1 MCLFVEKQAINWLF
15 HRWGCTYNRLQKF
28 IELDLRQQAI
38 MSIEDPK
45 QEKWEVV
52 PPPYNTD
59 RYNLHYFYNNFKQLQ
74 EKLIETAE
82 VAEEKENL
90 AFYGYH
96 KEIRTFIPHKQAVR
110 MREMINFSV
119 RLDGRAPDL
128 KISQKDKKKLD
139 KMEKDW

>member
-59 RYNLHYFYNNFKQLQ
+59 R
-74 EKLIETAE
+74 
-82 VAEEKENL
+82 
-90 AFYGYH
+90 
-96 KEIRTFIPHKQAVR
+96 
-110 MREMINFSV
+110 
-119 RLDGRAPDL
+119 
-128 KISQKDKKKLD
+128 
-139 KMEKDW
+139 